1 MTFPEQFEDWL
12 LQAFA
17 FDVPEKIKAFSF
29 NLFEP
34 AFVEGVKFGV
44 EVIGTSEFS
53 PDDQDWAC
61 EEIWEPKHRQLNIPV
76 SFSGESWEQCLVVI
90 QSLIEVFLA
99 KDNRAAIILKSR
111 LGIGVGFVDGDLNLV
126 WVS

>member
-1 MTFPEQFEDWL
+1 M
-12 LQAFA
+12 
-17 FDVPEKIKAFSF
+17 
-29 NLFEP
+29 
-34 AFVEGVKFGV
+34 KFGV